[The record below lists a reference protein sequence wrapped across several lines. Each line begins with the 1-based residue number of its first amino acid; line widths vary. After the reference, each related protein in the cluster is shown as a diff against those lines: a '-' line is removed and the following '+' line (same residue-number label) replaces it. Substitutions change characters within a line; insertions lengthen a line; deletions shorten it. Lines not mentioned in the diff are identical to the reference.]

1 MKHFVPT
8 TVKKSE
14 KGVDMRRKWWIVGI
28 LVLLE
33 LLVCGGILLTLW
45 AGRTAFGGARF
56 FYRADTHVE
65 ETVEETFV
73 VDGPTVL
80 DLETMSGNVT
90 VIGGT
95 GDEVQVTARLSL
107 WGENEEDARRQA
119 EVQMTQEG
127 NRITV
132 RVVWPEWV
140 YAFAYTRSSRVDFEV
155 RVPTETSLRLVS
167 SSGDLAA
174 SGVTGTVELRTN
186 SGDIRVEEVN
196 GAVSARSSSGNVTLA
211 GLSET
216 GDLEVKTV
224 SGDLVLRDVTA
235 DSLVAHTSSGQIQVE
250 DITLDGA
257 LDMENSSGDVTAVG
271 VRAIS
276 CRLASVSGD
285 LTLDGC
291 SGPLDLQT
299 YSGAVEVRNAIEAEL
314 ALGTTSG
321 KIRFSGSL
329 HTRGEH
335 RVESTSGDVHLVLP
349 ADAAFDLDVETDS
362 GDIQTDFAV
371 TMTDFDRKHVAGEVN
386 GGGPLLRI
394 STSSGN
400 ITLKSTTGESD

>member
-1 MKHFVPT
+1 M
-8 TVKKSE
+8 
-14 KGVDMRRKWWIVGI
+14 DMRRKWWIVGI

-45 AGRTAFGGARF
+45 TGRTAFGGARF

-80 DLETMSGNVT
+80 DLETVSGNVT

-132 RVVWPEWV
+132 RVVRPEWV

-174 SGVTGTVELRTN
+174 SGVTGTVELQTN
-186 SGDIRVEEVN
+186 SGDIQVEEVD
-196 GAVSARSSSGNVTLA
+196 GTVGARSSSGDVTLA

-250 DITLDGA
+250 DVTLDGA
-257 LDMENSSGDVTAVG
+257 LDLENSSGDVTAVG
-271 VRAIS
+271 VRATS

-299 YSGAVEVRNAIEAEL
+299 YSGAVEVRNAIEVEL

-349 ADAAFDLDVETDS
+349 ADAAFDLDVETNS
-362 GDIQTDFAV
+362 GSIQTDFAV
-371 TMTDFDRKHVAGEVN
+371 TMTQFGQRRVVGEVN

-400 ITLKSTTGESD
+400 ITLKSTTGESN